1 MTFNGSG
8 VLNVKR
14 LGNQMSKNI
23 LGTNKPIGLNMI
35 ANIFVKVTYDWGRLI
50 LARIKIT
57 YMYIT

>member
-1 MTFNGSG
+1 
-8 VLNVKR
+8 
-14 LGNQMSKNI
+14 MSKNI